1 MLASRRF
8 GRPAADPAIGPLTG
22 AERQRWYRKK
32 RGRLRRRM
40 AVLLLDLWERQP
52 AEWRDEQGYRHREAL
67 ALAHRLTAEPED

>member
-1 MLASRRF
+1 MSQSVA
-8 GRPAADPAIGPLTG
+8 PAAAGGERLPG

-32 RGRLRRRM
+32 RGRLRRSM

-67 ALAHRLTAEPED
+67 TLAHRLTAEPED